1 MLSEQNKVKDGT
13 VWDAIHAQNPLPS
26 NQYVIDRLEL
36 LQAMDGIPMLFNK
49 KIYLKK
55 KIKMKQAVDADQ
67 SSEASLQH

>member
-36 LQAMDGIPMLFNK
+36 LQAVDGIPMLFNK
-49 KIYLKK
+49 KDIFKK
-55 KIKMKQAVDADQ
+55 KKWNKQ
-67 SSEASLQH
+67 